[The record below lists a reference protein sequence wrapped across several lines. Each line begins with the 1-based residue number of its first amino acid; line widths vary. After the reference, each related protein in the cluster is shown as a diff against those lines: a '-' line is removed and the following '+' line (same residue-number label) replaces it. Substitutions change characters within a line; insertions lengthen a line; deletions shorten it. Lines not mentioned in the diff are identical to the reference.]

1 MIAVPEFG
9 FVFLSTTKT
18 GSTAIENVFAPHAQ
32 IVARRPASLKHAN
45 AQAFLYSFAPIL
57 NNHGYPPD
65 SYELVCVIREPVDWT
80 ASWWRYRSRPEAAG
94 KPTYTGDMS
103 FDEFADLV
111 ISGEV
116 NLGNMRKFVSNKD
129 GDIAVSTMFRYD
141 RIDGAVAWM
150 AERIGIPK
158 PQLRPANVSPDRQ
171 TIISPA
177 TRARLEEHYA
187 DHLELYEAA
196 R

>member
-1 MIAVPEFG
+1 MLAVPEFG

-18 GSTAIENVFAPHAQ
+18 GSTAIENAFAPHAQ

-45 AQAFLYSFAPIL
+45 AQSFLHSFAPIL
-57 NNHGYPPD
+57 NNHGYPRD
-65 SYELVCVIREPVDWT
+65 SYELVCVIREPIDWT
-80 ASWWRYRSRPEAAG
+80 ASWWRYRSRPEAAA
-94 KPTYTGDMS
+94 KPAYTGDLS
-103 FDEFADLV
+103 FDEFADQV
-111 ISGEV
+111 IAGEV
-116 NLGNMRKFVSNKD
+116 NLGNMKKFVSTKD
-129 GDIAVSTMFRYD
+129 GEVAVSTMFRYD

-171 TIISPA
+171 TIISPS
-177 TRARLEEHYA
+177 TRSRLEQHYA
-187 DHLELYEAA
+187 EHLALYEAA